1 MTKRILVT
9 GKNGQLGNSL
19 QKVLN
24 NLFYSSKKFSDYDNF
39 KLNDHSFIFVSRDN
53 LNLSNSESIKYF
65 LENNQFKGIINCA
78 AYTSV
83 DKAESNLMIAEQIN
97 HYAVSQLAKFAKIS
111 SIPLIQISTDYVFQ
125 GRSSKP
131 YDEADETNPQ
141 NIYGLTKLK
150 GEKAIIES
158 GCTGAII
165 RTSWLHS
172 EFGNNFVKTMLNLSK
187 GKKSLNVVNDQI
199 GSPTYAT
206 NLAKL
211 LLTIFSGY
219 RSTQILNTKLNIYHF
234 SDDGICSWFDF
245 AKAIFDL
252 SNISCQV
259 NPLATKDYKSIAK
272 RPLYN
277 VMNKR
282 KIRDYLPEL
291 EIQHWRDALRNCLI
305 EINKKSLLS

>member
-24 NLFYSSKKFSDYDNF
+24 NLFFSSKKFSDYNNF
-39 KLNDHSFIFVSRDN
+39 ELNGHSFIFVSRDN
-53 LNLSNSESIKYF
+53 LDLSNLESIKYF

-83 DKAESNLMIAEQIN
+83 DKAESDIMTAEQIN
-97 HYAVSQLAKFAKIS
+97 HHAVAQLAEFARIS
-111 SIPLIQISTDYVFQ
+111 SIPLIQISTDYVFH
-125 GRSSKP
+125 GRLSKP
-131 YDEADETNPQ
+131 YDETDDTNPQ
-141 NIYGLTKLK
+141 NIYGHTKLK
-150 GEKAIIES
+150 GEKAMIES

-172 EFGNNFVKTMLNLSK
+172 EFGNNFVKTILNLGK
-187 GKKSLNVVNDQI
+187 GQKSLNVVNDQI

-211 LLTIFSGY
+211 LLTIFSGH

-234 SDDGICSWFDF
+234 SDDGICSWYDF

-252 SNISCQV
+252 SNISCKV
-259 NPLATKDYKSIAK
+259 NPLETKDCQSIAK

-277 VMNKR
+277 VLNKR

-291 EIQHWRDALRNCLI
+291 EIQHWRDALRKCLI
-305 EINKKSLLS
+305 EINKKSLS